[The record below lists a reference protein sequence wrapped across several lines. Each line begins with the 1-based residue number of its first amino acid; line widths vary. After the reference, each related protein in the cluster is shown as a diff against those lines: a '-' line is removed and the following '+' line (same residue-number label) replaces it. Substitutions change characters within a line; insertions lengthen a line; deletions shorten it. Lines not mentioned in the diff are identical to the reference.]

1 MEETQ
6 RKLSPFLQG
15 ALEKDESERSFL
27 ERIAVNIYGPILEAD
42 EDRNKPAAVLDE
54 SYKDFVQ
61 TLPADVQLDVDRY
74 LNIFRNNPEP
84 VIEFIDEYK
93 DKGYSDYF
101 KDSKNFTDIADQKDL
116 NRYAD
121 YNYLGG
127 GAYDALYRKDDAGDQ
142 ARKKVMESKFVQ
154 LQLGPGHGLYTAAR
168 GTAELVAS
176 LSDLYLD
183 TETLDNVQRAL
194 PEVDLTDV
202 YGDDAGGVA
211 KFTSILTQY
220 GTGFALAQKIAKRL
234 IGKATKNKL
243 AQKTA
248 QKLAKTKT
256 GEVGLNLAKF
266 GGYWVL
272 PGFVAD
278 TTVSATGQRSVGDVF
293 GDEQGNILEQ
303 ALATTK
309 LESLEGITDPK
320 EYAAA
325 VLRNKLKFGTEGTA
339 FLGALTLVG
348 PSLKG
353 ASKAVGF
360 ASTKVVGPTLTGMSK
375 VLASEKTG
383 LPQTFR
389 AVSKGID
396 KALTK
401 TGIPNADLWK
411 FSEYGLNVKTSILRA
426 IDQFAQN
433 FKSGGPF
440 NVQTRNELKKLDG
453 LNKSAKKSTDIFMKD
468 LDRQMYK
475 MAEAGFNDILFNS
488 TTATNALRQWG
499 KVLEYMRGNIK
510 LEQLPKPLQSS
521 SFAIR
526 KLIDDY
532 TTELSPILKTMNV
545 KDDLI
550 KNMGRYLHTSYEI
563 FKNSKFRANKETYQN
578 GIDYFV
584 KLLRSFNKDIAPS
597 EAKLQATALVNR
609 ILAIGRAEGSTPAQ
623 RLKAIANA
631 AQELKIPKTTFNK
644 FFSDEQYLPDAVAK
658 LLGRVD
664 DPKQIIM
671 DTIVEMAH
679 TANSAK
685 AYREIAEF
693 GMNKFIFP
701 NRQAYLDFARKN
713 GIQSPR
719 DLVEINVSRPY
730 NLDLNKIFKIGK
742 QPMLTLPEIAK
753 AMKDNTLIMDTLL
766 KLPFMKSALAIKA
779 GVQMNKT
786 VLSLMTQMR
795 NITTAAMFA
804 TANGHIGKGA
814 SVADNFR
821 ILFDDLTGKNKDPQ
835 KLKEVLEEAL
845 ENGAIDSSTIAQ
857 ELEQL
862 IPELMGPAKIGGT
875 TITQGKTSDQIIE
888 QLFTR
893 KGALGKVVNKAI
905 ESYQLGDNL
914 WKLFGYNYVKSQLTP
929 ALKNMDDVKR
939 YFKEVYKYDFKPTRA
954 DGTKKTLSDAIKEI
968 AGIEIRDTYPN
979 YSMIPTIVQNV
990 RKFPLVGNFVAFV
1003 SEMYRNSFQIVRGA
1017 LRKMQST
1024 NPYVRQIGARQLIGF
1039 TTTVGIATPV
1049 ALDSAQ
1055 KMTGITEEMYQAFK
1069 NRFAPEYE
1077 KASDMMPVTEQQK
1090 DRSWKASNLSYLV
1103 PYADVTA
1110 PFKAAMQT
1118 LAEGKDTDQSTALL
1132 FARSM
1137 KEFVMRGI
1145 EAFVSPSI
1153 AAETAFELTPNE
1165 DLQFRTKA
1173 GGLIADMKNDPDWFS
1188 KVLYH
1193 AYKKVT
1199 PTTIKSAEEIIQA
1212 IGGDLSKSGVKRDLW
1227 DTVTKI
1233 FTGFSVQKQD
1243 PYQAM
1248 RFKIG
1253 GYSGDIANA
1262 RTAFTNDIISAKNL
1276 QKDLQLLQRGL
1287 PAETFPNEFEK
1298 LQSNNYRILS
1308 EVYKDI
1314 QALRVL
1320 NFTEKEIRDLISG
1333 RRALSKKDVANV
1345 MTGFFF
1351 PENVP
1356 NFKKDSAV
1364 RNAIKNINREL
1375 GTEYTVNDFIN
1386 RQELNKIRAK
1396 YMNIPLGLSDEER
1409 EEFLRST
1416 PKRKFDIKEPAIEK
1430 RMQLIEDQQSKAQP
1444 QVPASNF
1451 LPDPQISNMFAQ
1463 NVDPTTGLTSTQ
1475 TALLSPEEQVIAKRL
1490 RT

>member
-15 ALEKDESERSFL
+15 ALEKDESDRSFL
-27 ERIAVNIYGPILEAD
+27 ERMAVNIYGPILEAD

-54 SYKDFVQ
+54 NNKDFVS

-74 LNIFRNNPEP
+74 LNIFRNDPTP

-101 KDSKNFTDIADQKDL
+101 KDSKNFTDIADKKDL
-116 NRYAD
+116 GRYAD

-194 PEVDLTDV
+194 PEVDLTEV
-202 YGDDAGGVA
+202 YGDEAGGVA

-220 GTGFALAQKIAKRL
+220 GTGFALAQKIAKKL

-248 QKLAKTKT
+248 QKLAKTKA
-256 GEVGLNLAKF
+256 GDKALSLAKF

-278 TTVSATGQRSVGDVF
+278 TTVSATGQRSVGDFF
-293 GDEQGNILEQ
+293 GDQQGNILEK
-303 ALATTK
+303 ALATTQ
-309 LESLEGITDPK
+309 LESLEGIKDPK

-353 ASKAVGF
+353 ASKAVGL

-401 TGIPNADLWK
+401 TGIPNSDLWK
-411 FSEYGLNVKTSILRA
+411 FSEYGLNIKTSILRA
-426 IDQFAQN
+426 IDQFSQN

-563 FKNSKFRANKETYQN
+563 FKNSKYRADKETYQN

-584 KLLRSFNKDIAPS
+584 KLLKSFNKDIAPS

-766 KLPFMKSALAIKA
+766 KLPFMKSMLAIKA

-875 TITQGKTSDQIIE
+875 TITQGKTSDQILE

-1024 NPYVRQIGARQLIGF
+1024 NPYVRQIGARQMIGF

-1049 ALDSAQ
+1049 ALMSAQ
-1055 KMTGITEEMYQAFK
+1055 KMTGITEEMYDAYK

-1077 KASDMMPVTEQQK
+1077 KASDMMPVTEQK
-1090 DRSWKASNLSYLV
+1090 EDRSWKASNLSYLV

-1110 PFKAAMQT
+1110 PFKAGMQT

-1137 KEFVMRGI
+1137 KAFVMRGI

-1173 GGLIADMKNDPDWFS
+1173 GGLIADIKNDPDWFS

-1193 AYKKVT
+1193 TYRKVT
-1199 PTTIKSAEEIIQA
+1199 PTTIRSAEEIIQA

-1227 DTVTKI
+1227 DTVTKV

-1253 GYSGDIANA
+1253 GYAGEIANA

-1276 QKDLQLLQRGL
+1276 QNDARLISRGL
-1287 PAETFPNEFEK
+1287 PGETFLKEYEK
-1298 LQSNNYRILS
+1298 LQSNNYRIMS

-1314 QALRVL
+1314 QALRIL
-1320 NFTEKEIRDLISG
+1320 NFTEREIRDLISG

-1345 MTGFFF
+1345 MTGFFVS
-1351 PENVP
+1351 ENIP

-1375 GTEYTVNDFIN
+1375 GTEYTVDDFVN
-1386 RQELNKIRAK
+1386 RGELNKIRIK

-1416 PKRKFDIKEPAIEK
+1416 PERKFDIKEPAIEK

-1444 QVPASNF
+1444 VVPASPF
-1451 LPDPQISNMFAQ
+1451 LPDPQIANMFAA
-1463 NVDPTTGLTSTQ
+1463 NVDPITGLTQTE
-1475 TALLSPEEQVIAKRL
+1475 TALYSPEEQIIAKRL